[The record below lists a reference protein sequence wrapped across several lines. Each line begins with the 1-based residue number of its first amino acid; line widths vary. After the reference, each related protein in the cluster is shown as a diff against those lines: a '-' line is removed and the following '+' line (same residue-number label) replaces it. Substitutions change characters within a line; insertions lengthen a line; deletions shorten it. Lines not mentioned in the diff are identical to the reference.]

1 MKIKKTMSSAE
12 PTAEPTLSELL
23 PADFTESP
31 ELLDDLKK
39 KIKTE
44 KEDCHQFMFDMA
56 EYAEWDAVKCLLK
69 AGMDVNSHQYY
80 NSSRDSSSGDA
91 LLHIAVKQGDLEIV
105 EFLIGNGA
113 KLDEEDY
120 DGCIPLQT
128 ALENDYLFI
137 ADALVDAAEEGD
149 YSYVYDNEG
158 NSPLH
163 YAASTDESEVLDGK
177 EIFLTDIV
185 KKILNRMIDED
196 EEVNATNKNGDT
208 PLHFAV
214 KYGTEEL
221 VKQLMAVKGV
231 NVNIPN
237 KKGDTPLHEAGAR
250 YNGHRLYTLLLE
262 GGASENVFNVNGYNP
277 KGYQPWYWLPDSE
290 KGLYDNNPYS
300 YPGPM

>member
-1 MKIKKTMSSAE
+1 MS
-12 PTAEPTLSELL
+12 LSELSL
-23 PADFTESP
+23 SELFSTDFTESP

-56 EYAEWDAVKCLLK
+56 EYNWDAVKCLLK

-80 NSSRDSSSGDA
+80 DSSRDSSSGDT

-105 EFLIGNGA
+105 KFLLGNGA
-113 KLDEEDY
+113 ELDEEDY
-120 DGCIPLQT
+120 EGCIPLQI
-128 ALENDYLFI
+128 AFENDYLFI

-149 YSYVYDNEG
+149 YSYVYDNDG
-158 NSPLH
+158 NTPLH
-163 YAASTDESEVLDGK
+163 YVASTKASEVLDGK

-185 KKILNRMIDED
+185 NKILSKMLDSD
-196 EEVNATNKNGDT
+196 EEVNATNKYGDT

-231 NVNIPN
+231 DINYQN
-237 KKGDTPLHEAGAR
+237 KKGDTPLHEAGER
-250 YNGHRLYTLLLE
+250 YNSYSLYTLLLK
-262 GGASENVFNVNGYNP
+262 GGASEKVFNKNGYNP
-277 KGYQPWYWLPDSE
+277 KGYKLWSRLPDYE
-290 KGLYDNNPYS
+290 KRLYDNNPYS
-300 YPGPM
+300 YPGPIEES